1 MKDHHEDK
9 LSLLQQG
16 KSVIIITRYGCNS
29 EVVLLISPLQA
40 SKASKQ
46 ASKLAPGKIKR
57 GENKSQQKN
66 CLIISFKL
74 QVN

>member
-29 EVVLLISPLQA
+29 EVVPLIPSLRG

-46 ASKLAPGKIKR
+46 ASKLAPGKIKGVR
-57 GENKSQQKN
+57 INLSKQTA
-66 CLIISFKL
+66 
-74 QVN
+74 